1 MPTTE
6 TPIEI
11 KPTDVITEVPTNTP
25 TTQAATPI
33 PTPTSTETI
42 PPPVTINPAT
52 LRGKIAAPAFNTQ
65 TETYDLYI
73 ASAPE
78 WQPERF
84 QTGASQPAFSP
95 DGSQIIFRS
104 WGGESTPYAEQLVI
118 RALSGSYDRL
128 VTTHPEDAR
137 PHWSNFEIPILYH
150 SRPAGA
156 SARVYLKGLWEGAL
170 EDPNSRPE
178 LAIGENPTWLPD
190 GRIVYASGE
199 PAGRG
204 LYVMN
209 RDGGGIR
216 LLWSSPIIVAP
227 KGAPHSNEVIFS
239 YNDDLYV
246 LEVTDG
252 VSEPQPVLTTPERER
267 LPVWSPDGQYFAYV
281 RDQGDNNWAVYVM
294 RANGTGQTKLFD
306 LPGSI
311 DGYPINV
318 PPGKSFGWY
327 EEQLAWGQ

>member
-1 MPTTE
+1 
-6 TPIEI
+6 
-11 KPTDVITEVPTNTP
+11 
-25 TTQAATPI
+25 
-33 PTPTSTETI
+33 
-42 PPPVTINPAT
+42 
-52 LRGKIAAPAFNTQ
+52 
-65 TETYDLYI
+65 
-73 ASAPE
+73 
-78 WQPERF
+78 
-84 QTGASQPAFSP
+84 
-95 DGSQIIFRS
+95 
-104 WGGESTPYAEQLVI
+104 
-118 RALSGSYDRL
+118 
-128 VTTHPEDAR
+128 
-137 PHWSNFEIPILYH
+137 
-150 SRPAGA
+150 
-156 SARVYLKGLWEGAL
+156 
-170 EDPNSRPE
+170 
-178 LAIGENPTWLPD
+178 
-190 GRIVYASGE
+190 
-199 PAGRG
+199 
-204 LYVMN
+204 MN